1 MREQIRAEVAI
12 EILST
17 CLAIA
22 VSNKDEE
29 TIKKILKLQE
39 KVYLGNE
46 KAIEE
51 VITKYGENVKKIL
64 EDINE

>member
-1 MREQIRAEVAI
+1 MREQIRVEVAI
-12 EILST
+12 EILSI

-51 VITKYGENVKKIL
+51 AITKYGENVKKIL

>member
-1 MREQIRAEVAI
+1 MRKHVRVEVAI

-22 VSNKDEE
+22 VSNKDEKSFKE
-29 TIKKILKLQE
+29 ISKLQE
-39 KVYLGNE
+39 KIYLGDE

>member
-1 MREQIRAEVAI
+1 MREQVRVEVAI

-17 CLAIA
+17 CLSIA